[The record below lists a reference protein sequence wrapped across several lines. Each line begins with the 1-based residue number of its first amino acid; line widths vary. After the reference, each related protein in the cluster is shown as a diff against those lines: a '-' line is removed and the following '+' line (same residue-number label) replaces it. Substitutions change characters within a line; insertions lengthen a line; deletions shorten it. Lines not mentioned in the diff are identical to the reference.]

1 MKKQH
6 VKKVFDFFDTLIKD
20 NAWDY
25 EKEVRLKAEFENIAG
40 FNRVAVRIP
49 NDVLD
54 KITITAGPLF
64 VGDLSQRI
72 GNELQRSF
80 NSHQQI
86 FFPAIPL
93 PSRKKI
99 SEIFKNPLTGNRSV
113 AIIIVTERLQR
124 FEE

>member
-49 NDVLD
+49 DDVLD
-54 KITITAGPLF
+54 KITITAGSLF

-72 GNELQRSF
+72 GNELQSSF

-86 FFPAIPL
+86 FFPAIPMFG
-93 PSRKKI
+93 RKKI
-99 SEIFKNPLTGNRSV
+99 SEIFKNLLTGNLSV

>member
-1 MKKQH
+1 MKKQR

-49 NDVLD
+49 DDVLD
-54 KITITAGPLF
+54 KITITAGSLF

-86 FFPAIPL
+86 FLPAIPL

-99 SEIFKNPLTGNRSV
+99 SEIFKNLLTNAEVSV
-113 AIIIVTERLQR
+113 IIKATNQ
-124 FEE
+124 